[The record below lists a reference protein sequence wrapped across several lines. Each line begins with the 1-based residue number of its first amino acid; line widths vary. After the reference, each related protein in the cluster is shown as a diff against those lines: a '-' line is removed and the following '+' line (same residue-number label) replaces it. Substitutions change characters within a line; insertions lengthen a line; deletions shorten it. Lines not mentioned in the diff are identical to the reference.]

1 MDCTGIKSR
10 CCPGSVSSG
19 VSEKNVS
26 PSSFQLLEATYH
38 PWLTATSLISASI
51 TSSSLTLTLL
61 TFTPKDA
68 VIALAYL
75 DNAGQ
80 LSHLEICS

>member
-1 MDCTGIKSR
+1 MDCSGIKSR
-10 CCPGSVSSG
+10 CCPGCVSSG

-26 PSSFQLLEATYH
+26 PWSFQLLEAAYH

-68 VIALAYL
+68 
-75 DNAGQ
+75 GQ